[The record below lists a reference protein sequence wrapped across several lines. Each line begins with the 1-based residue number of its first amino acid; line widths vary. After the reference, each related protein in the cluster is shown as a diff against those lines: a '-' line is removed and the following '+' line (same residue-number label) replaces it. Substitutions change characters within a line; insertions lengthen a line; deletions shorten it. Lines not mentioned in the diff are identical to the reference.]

1 MLISAG
7 LDSWFLFSD
16 FDKFWGQWLE
26 KEMAA
31 HSSIIAWRI
40 LWMEEHGELL
50 SIGSHRVGHNWSN
63 LAAAAEDSDMDLF

>member
-7 LDSWFLFSD
+7 LDRCFLFSD